1 MFPGPG
7 PADVWANGGIM
18 NQLAVDLNEKIT
30 SANAEVFAMLS
41 DLGKRIYFPS
51 KGILS
56 QSAEAKKLA
65 KRFNATIGTA
75 MENGV
80 AMHLDSVMSSI
91 TGISANDALL
101 YAPSPGLPALR
112 EAWQRKNQHDNPTL
126 AGAPLSLPIVTNGL
140 SHALSLVADLFI
152 NPGDTVIMPDMNWD
166 NYHLNFYERC
176 GAAIRYFKFF
186 ADRGEGLDLEAYRQ
200 AMAAARP
207 GDKILVILNFPNNP
221 SGYTP
226 SSSEEEVLAAELLA
240 AAERGVRVITLV
252 DDAYFGLF
260 FTADTSKQSF
270 FTRIAGRHPRLLAI
284 KADAATKEVYVWGLR
299 VGFLTF
305 SVGGAPTGSPLYAA
319 LEDKT
324 AGLIRSTISNCS
336 ALSQSII
343 LKALNHPDFFSQR
356 EAKSAEMATR
366 AHRVRAVLDNP
377 DFTPH
382 FSAYPFNSGYFM
394 CLKIK
399 RHNAN
404 TLRLHLLNNYGIGTI
419 AITDTNLRIAFSCL
433 EAGDI
438 AELFACVCQACR
450 DLDGQ
455 NA

>member
-1 MFPGPG
+1 
-7 PADVWANGGIM
+7 M
-18 NQLAVDLNEKIT
+18 NQLAVDLNERIT
-30 SANAEVFAMLS
+30 STNTEVYEMLS
-41 DLGKRIYFPS
+41 ALGKRIYFPS

-80 AMHLDSVMSSI
+80 AMHLDSVMGSI

-101 YAPSPGLPALR
+101 YAPLPGVLALR
-112 EAWQRKNQHDNPTL
+112 DAWQRKNLRDNPAL
-126 AGAPLSLPIVTNGL
+126 NDIPLSLPVVTNGL
-140 SHALSLVADLFI
+140 SHALALVADLFV

-166 NYHLNFYERC
+166 NYHLNFHERC
-176 GAAIRYFKFF
+176 GADIRYFKFF
-186 ADRGEGLDLEAYRQ
+186 AESGGGLDLDSFSQTIKAVKNGE
-200 AMAAARP
+200 
-207 GDKILVILNFPNNP
+207 KIVVVLNFPNNP

-226 SSSEEEVLAAELLA
+226 TDAEEEVMATELLA
-240 AAERGVRVITLV
+240 AAARGVRVIALV

-260 FTADTSKQSF
+260 FTRSTPKQSF
-270 FTRIAGRHPRLLAI
+270 FTRIAGRHNRLLAI

-305 SVGGAPTGSPLYAA
+305 SVGGAPTGSPLYTA
-319 LEDKT
+319 LEEKT
-324 AGLIRSTISNCS
+324 AGLIRSTISNGS
-336 ALSQSII
+336 ALSQNII

-356 EAKSAEMATR
+356 EAKSAEMAAR
-366 AHRVRAVLDNP
+366 ANRAREVLDNP

-382 FSAYPFNSGYFM
+382 FSAYPFNSGYFL

-399 RHNAN
+399 HHNAN
-404 TLRLHLLNNYGIGTI
+404 TLRLHLLNHYGIGTI

-433 EAGDI
+433 ETNDI
-438 AELFACVCQACR
+438 AELFACICQACR
-450 DLDGQ
+450 DLDAQ
-455 NA
+455 NT